1 MNILLDVPFK
11 SQLDNRFNP
20 TGACNVTSIAMCLE
34 YLGYKSGSKEQL
46 EDELYRYM
54 TDTGLNRHSP
64 QDLAQVVRDY
74 GFSDDFTDRATIP
87 QCQAWLASK
96 NPIVMHG
103 YFTNFGHIITGV
115 GYDQTG
121 FIVHDPYG
129 EWFRSG
135 YRNDLSGRNLHYSYE
150 LIKEKCIPD
159 GSFWVHFISK

>member
-1 MNILLDVPFK
+1 MTVRLDVPYK

-20 TGACNVTSIAMCLE
+20 TGACNVTAIAMCLE
-34 YLGYKSGSKEQL
+34 YLGYKSDSREQL

-54 TDTGLNRHSP
+54 TDIGLNRHSP
-64 QDLAQVVRDY
+64 HDLAQVVQDY
-74 GFSDDFTDRATIP
+74 GYSDTFKSNATIEE
-87 QCQAWLASK
+87 CKLWLKSGS
-96 NPIVMHG
+96 PIVMHG

-115 GYDQTG
+115 GYDDNG

-129 EWFRSG
+129 EYFRTG
-135 YRNDLSGRNLHYSYE
+135 YRTDLSGKNLHYSYK